1 MQITRTEFNFE
12 EFLGSRREIIEL
24 ALKDAFVSG
33 NPEKLFQ
40 SMAYSTLNGGKR
52 IRALLVMACAEVLA
66 DKLKLEQGK
75 VQKLVLP
82 LCCAI
87 EMVHAM
93 SLIHDDLPCLDN
105 DDLRRGR
112 PTNHKIYGEAMALLA
127 GDGLL
132 AFSNQILLEKSNLQ
146 EIGAENLL
154 AVSRELS
161 RAIGPT
167 GMVGGQVLD
176 MEFTGCASSE
186 LSITTVEEIHKGK
199 TGALIRFSLWSPGKL
214 LGADE
219 KTLDALSRLGE
230 ILGLAFQITDDL
242 LDVTA
247 DAQTLGKT
255 PGKDDVAGKA
265 TFVRAIGMSEARS
278 KLEELESEG
287 LAILRN
293 ANLDIPSNPVLS
305 SLLKYA
311 IHRAN

>member
-24 ALKDAFVSG
+24 ALKDAFVPG

-52 IRALLVMACAEVLA
+52 IRALLTIACAEVLA
-66 DKLKLEQGK
+66 EKLKLEPGK
-75 VQKLVLP
+75 AQELILP

-112 PTNHKIYGEAMALLA
+112 PTNHKVYGEAMALLA

-146 EIGAENLL
+146 EISAENLL
-154 AVSRELS
+154 AVSCELS

-176 MEFTGCASSE
+176 MEFTGSASSA

-199 TGALIRFSLWSPGKL
+199 TGALIRFSLWAPGKL

-242 LDVTA
+242 LDVTG
-247 DAQTLGKT
+247 DAKTLGKT

-265 TFVRAIGMSEARS
+265 TFVRAIGMSAARA
-278 KLEELESEG
+278 KLEELETEG
-287 LAILRN
+287 MAILRN